1 MISKIL
7 KWLEQIYLPLQSYGK
22 LYIYNVIIQI
32 MNHHILMIYTTHL
45 GMVYYCF
52 TNTSTYY
59 IVIYIYIR
67 ERESA
72 NRSPIQ

>member
-32 MNHHILMIYTTHL
+32 MNHHMLMIYTTHL
-45 GMVYYCF
+45 WQTWEWF
-52 TNTSTYY
+52 TVALLTLVH
-59 IVIYIYIR
+59 II
-67 ERESA
+67 
-72 NRSPIQ
+72 

>member
-22 LYIYNVIIQI
+22 LYIYIYVIIQI

-52 TNTSTYY
+52 TNTSTYS
-59 IVIYIYIR
+59 IVIYIL

-72 NRSPIQ
+72 NRSPI